1 MNHGQKIKHNSMGKF
16 KKDYDELTVNK
27 TINFF
32 RKRLD
37 ERPSRICDAVEKILC
52 ENSSYTR
59 NQVILYLNTFAKWYA
74 NYYEKLPNNNFK
86 MVYFKTV
93 CKMWRE
99 KNNDKW
105 KVLELDSTE
114 WSKAVMSHISNLFAA
129 LFRSERARLYRK

>member
-1 MNHGQKIKHNSMGKF
+1 MNRGQKIKHNSMGKF

-129 LFRSERARLYRK
+129 LFRSERARLYGK

>member
-1 MNHGQKIKHNSMGKF
+1 MGKF

-37 ERPSRICDAVEKILC
+37 EKPSRICDVLEKILC
-52 ENSSYTR
+52 ENNSHTR
-59 NQVILYLNTFAKWYA
+59 NQIILHLNTFAKWYS
-74 NYYEKLPNNNFK
+74 NYYEKLPSDNFK

-93 CKMWRE
+93 CKIWRE

-114 WSKAVMSHISNLFAA
+114 WSKAVMTHVSNLFAA
-129 LFRSERARLYRK
+129 LFRSERARLYKK

>member
-1 MNHGQKIKHNSMGKF
+1 MGKF
-16 KKDYDELTVNK
+16 EKNYDELTVNK

-37 ERPSRICDAVEKILC
+37 ERPSRICDVVENILC

-59 NQVILYLNTFAKWYA
+59 NQVILYLNMFAKWYA

-114 WSKAVMSHISNLFAA
+114 WSRAVMTHVSNLFAA

>member
-1 MNHGQKIKHNSMGKF
+1 MGKF

-59 NQVILYLNTFAKWYA
+59 NQVIRYLNTFAKWYA

>member
-1 MNHGQKIKHNSMGKF
+1 MGKF

-114 WSKAVMSHISNLFAA
+114 WSKAVMSHLSNLFAA
-129 LFRSERARLYRK
+129 IFRSERARLYQR

>member
-129 LFRSERARLYRK
+129 LFRSEIARLYKK

>member
-1 MNHGQKIKHNSMGKF
+1 MGKF
-16 KKDYDELTVNK
+16 EKNYDELTVNK

-59 NQVILYLNTFAKWYA
+59 NQVILYLNMFAKWYA

-114 WSKAVMSHISNLFAA
+114 WCRAVMSHVSNLFAA

>member
-1 MNHGQKIKHNSMGKF
+1 MSPGQLIKHNNMGKF

-32 RKRLD
+32 RNRLD

-129 LFRSERARLYRK
+129 LFRSERTRLYKK

>member
-1 MNHGQKIKHNSMGKF
+1 MGKF

-86 MVYFKTV
+86 MVYFKMV

-105 KVLELDSTE
+105 KVLELESTE
-114 WSKAVMSHISNLFAA
+114 WSKAVMTHVSNLFAA
-129 LFRSERARLYRK
+129 LFRSERARLYKK

>member
-1 MNHGQKIKHNSMGKF
+1 MGKF
-16 KKDYDELTVNK
+16 EKNYDELSVNK

-59 NQVILYLNTFAKWYA
+59 NQVILYLNMFIKWYSM
-74 NYYEKLPNNNFK
+74 YYEKLPNDNFK
-86 MVYFKTV
+86 MVYFKTI

-114 WSKAVMSHISNLFAA
+114 WRRAVMTHVSNLFAA
-129 LFRSERARLYRK
+129 LFRSERARLYGK

>member
-1 MNHGQKIKHNSMGKF
+1 MGKF

-52 ENSSYTR
+52 ENDSYTR

-105 KVLELDSTE
+105 KVLGLDSTE
-114 WSKAVMSHISNLFAA
+114 WSKAVMTHVSNLFAA
-129 LFRSERARLYRK
+129 LFRSERARLYGR

>member
-129 LFRSERARLYRK
+129 LFRSERARLYKK

>member
-1 MNHGQKIKHNSMGKF
+1 MGKF

-37 ERPSRICDAVEKILC
+37 EKPSRICDVVEKILC
-52 ENSSYTR
+52 ENNSYTR

-114 WSKAVMSHISNLFAA
+114 WSKVVMTHISNLFAA
-129 LFRSERARLYRK
+129 LFRSERARLYGK

>member
-1 MNHGQKIKHNSMGKF
+1 MGKF
-16 KKDYDELTVNK
+16 EKNYDELTVNK

-37 ERPSRICDAVEKILC
+37 GSPSRICDAVEKILC

-59 NQVILYLNTFAKWYA
+59 NQVILYLNMFAKWYA

-99 KNNDKW
+99 KNNNKW

-114 WSKAVMSHISNLFAA
+114 WCRAVMSHVSNLFAA

>member
-1 MNHGQKIKHNSMGKF
+1 M
-16 KKDYDELTVNK
+16 
-27 TINFF
+27 
-32 RKRLD
+32 
-37 ERPSRICDAVEKILC
+37 
-52 ENSSYTR
+52 
-59 NQVILYLNTFAKWYA
+59 FAKWYA

-114 WSKAVMSHISNLFAA
+114 WSRAVMTHVSNLFAA
-129 LFRSERARLYRK
+129 LLRSERARLYMK

>member
-1 MNHGQKIKHNSMGKF
+1 MSHGQKIKHNSMGKF

-52 ENSSYTR
+52 ENNSYTR

-114 WSKAVMSHISNLFAA
+114 WSEAVMSHISNLFAA